1 MFWSR
6 SDPCHF
12 CLQFVGL
19 GPNTSESREYNAHGP
34 ENQGAGDIQ
43 KTALM
48 TTTVGEGDKE
58 ADCKFVILRSSLGS
72 SLKGEGVSWHDQSF
86 PRAVDLHGTDI

>member
-1 MFWSR
+1 
-6 SDPCHF
+6 
-12 CLQFVGL
+12 
-19 GPNTSESREYNAHGP
+19 
-34 ENQGAGDIQ
+34 
-43 KTALM
+43 M

-72 SLKGEGVSWHDQSF
+72 SLKGEGVSWHDWSF